1 MGGGEGA
8 GGLPRIVAAA
18 DRARLD
24 AQLIVVCGRNRTL
37 RSRLERLSLSYNA
50 AILGFVDNI
59 PELMHASDVVVTKG
73 GPTSI
78 AEAMAAR
85 RPVILT
91 AVTPGQEEGNDQ
103 FVERHGIGL
112 APRSTAG
119 VIDSLRML
127 SSRPA
132 VRERLMRNCERVS
145 RPDATANVARLAVE
159 VATRGA
165 ANHR

>member
-8 GGLPRIVAAA
+8 GGLSRIVTAA
-18 DRARLD
+18 DRARLN
-24 AQLIVVCGRNRTL
+24 AQLIVVCGRNRSL
-37 RSRLERLSLSYNA
+37 RSRLEGRSLSFPA

-59 PELMHASDVVVTKG
+59 HELMHASDVVVTKG

-103 FVERHGIGL
+103 FVERYGIGL

-119 VIDSLRML
+119 VIDTLRML

-132 VRERLMRNCERVS
+132 SRERLMRNCERVS
-145 RPDATANVARLAVE
+145 RRDAAENVARLAVE
-159 VATRGA
+159 IASRGGV
-165 ANHR
+165 NHR